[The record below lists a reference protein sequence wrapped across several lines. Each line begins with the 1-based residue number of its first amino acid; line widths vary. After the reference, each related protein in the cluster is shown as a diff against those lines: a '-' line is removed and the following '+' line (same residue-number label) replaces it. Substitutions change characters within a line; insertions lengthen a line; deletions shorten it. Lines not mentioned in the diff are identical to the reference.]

1 MTSES
6 TLGWAFLVAR
16 GRQTGYQLLLA
27 PDFIMAGRESA
38 LLMDEIRGEVPM
50 HGPPVVTDIA
60 GPTSGP
66 LCMVYRTARATRR
79 EVGAAERPAEPLLD
93 RAGRPLVLTYGFI
106 CSGSSVLAPRDQDL
120 RVARSA
126 AVETYRRFH
135 AAEATFQPETSHPYS
150 LQSTVAPVAAAMS
163 GSAAPRPA
171 GPGGLAGPGESR
183 PAPSRSPAP
192 WTSQTLPGSQRPA
205 PVRRPPATV
214 ISLLAVAVLALF
226 GLVLGGYVVSHGRQ
240 AGRPQCTASAGTTA
254 GLAAGHCGRAK
265 QQSAKTPRKPHP
277 AKSGAGH
284 HAHSAHDG
292 SIARTVAPS
301 RFPLGP

>member
-1 MTSES
+1 
-6 TLGWAFLVAR
+6 
-16 GRQTGYQLLLA
+16 
-27 PDFIMAGRESA
+27 
-38 LLMDEIRGEVPM
+38 M

-60 GPTSGP
+60 GPASGP
-66 LCMVYRTARATRR
+66 LCMVYRTVRATRR
-79 EVGAAERPAEPLLD
+79 DVGAAELPAEPLLD

-106 CSGSSVLAPRDQDL
+106 CSGSSVVAPRDQDL

-135 AAEATFQPETSHPYS
+135 AAEATFQPETSHPYL

-163 GSAAPRPA
+163 GPATPRPATPRPA
-171 GPGGLAGPGESR
+171 GPPGRAGPGHSR

-205 PVRRPPATV
+205 PARRPPATV

-226 GLVLGGYVVSHGRQ
+226 GVVLGGYVLSHGRQ

-265 QQSAKTPRKPHP
+265 PQSTRTPRKPHP
-277 AKSGAGH
+277 AKSGAGRH
-284 HAHSAHDG
+284 QNGPRLQSPRRPAPAAEPLRPGDQNNYLDHVLSERSGATAAHSAHDG
-292 SIARTVAPS
+292 AIARTVAPS
-301 RFPLGP
+301 RFPPGP